1 MYLLVI
7 LVIAQ
12 RKAIDARKNL
22 CESREKLFD
31 IQNIGVNESNK
42 FNSIRQFI
50 YKRIRADFINQKSL
64 VDKIYTDQL
73 IALNKTK
80 RERESEKGINKII
93 IQRT

>member
-42 FNSIRQFI
+42 FNSIR
-50 YKRIRADFINQKSL
+50 
-64 VDKIYTDQL
+64 
-73 IALNKTK
+73 
-80 RERESEKGINKII
+80 
-93 IQRT
+93 